1 MFFESISRFIYVW
14 LIWVKRVVCGVE
26 VWVDNCGGCAW
37 CYAFSTFLIHFDTS
51 VVKNFE
57 NPLNNRRSLPRTVHL
72 DFFLHW
78 YLRPQPQP
86 FPLRT
91 NSIPPIP
98 TILVIPLISM
108 QKSLHYHYHYYYY
121 NYPYSSSYH
130 IYHR

>member
-1 MFFESISRFIYVW
+1 MFFWKHKQVYLCSVNLGEKSSMWCWGLGRQLWW
-14 LIWVKRVVCGVE
+14 LCMVLCFQHIP
-26 VWVDNCGGCAW
+26 
-37 CYAFSTFLIHFDTS
+37 DTLRYLRR
-51 VVKNFE
+51 KKLE
-57 NPLNNRRSLPRTVHL
+57 NPLNNLRSLPRTVHL

>member
-78 YLRPQPQP
+78 YLRPKAQT

-91 NSIPPIP
+91 NTPTP
-98 TILVIPLISM
+98 TILAIPLISI
-108 QKSLHYHYHYYYY
+108 QKSPHYHHHYYY
-121 NYPYSSSYH
+121 NYPYSSSYD